1 MNLCKR
7 TFALLLVLCMVV
19 PMCLFHVSAANAKVE
34 YKFSATGLSYMDN
47 GLAEVEAGGSNMA
60 VLEAAYNN
68 GTINFLPVG
77 YKSALNNPL
86 FLHSQSNY
94 SNGKTCNT
102 AYDGLKANTKTLGD
116 WYAMKIKSPGDGN
129 FKITV
134 NSFSHSGTAQG
145 VAVYILPG
153 DTALANIDSK
163 LVAANLYGDVNTK
176 GGSSAYKK
184 VISNDC
190 DKVFSAKASDEEY
203 VVVFKTTKAN
213 SASTDYGYLYVEG
226 ITLTES
232 NGSTVTPPTPT
243 TPATP
248 TTPVNPGNPGT
259 SNEEYSLFHSDFAGL
274 EFDGNGSVDFSKVA
288 EQMNSLYA
296 SGTMKAI
303 ALATNSSAKMYLN
316 YAAADTTENGDF
328 KFNGIKLQRAKIGDY
343 VAIKFKSPGTGNYS
357 IVLEHFYLNANNA
370 AAYDVYVLP
379 GSTADSQIASLLTQ
393 DNKTGS
399 FSIENDSVNAR
410 KNCTSQVCM
419 GFEMEANAE
428 YILVLAVKEDKHNPD
443 SNRVD
448 MMFTGLSFADGL
460 GSGSAAFDP
469 ILGEVAVLDPILVAD
484 FYRAAVGINP
494 VTGNDLL
501 YLLFKGNTMLVYDI
515 DANEMIDEERLYSST
530 PFSTYVDEDHN
541 LWISGSGTV
550 NIQKYDPRTGEMITY
565 TGDVNLFGGKKTNAY
580 GLTPDGQ
587 GNLYFGY
594 YGWIGKINMATGEIT
609 NVSGTQLSINGEVP
623 DGQFTGYG
631 GMGYKDGY
639 LYIGVDGDLNKDKVK
654 TDVVVKYDIAN
665 KQIVDYVDVSDSAYE
680 SSYGINDLNLL
691 GDLLIGTFSNRQ
703 IPVYID
709 ISGEKMQRIDAIE
722 GNPSCFIG
730 GFSDP
735 INGKIYIAGYVDDVE
750 ATKCIYEYDPQTRT
764 ARRLSAM
771 PYITAINAT
780 GGLCTI
786 EGVTGQVVVT
796 PYNNPATGMV
806 DIIFYNPANEELKIV
821 DGISEGYGTSA
832 DLRDVTV
839 DPTGRYLVTGAYGT
853 NRLAIFDLQNP
864 DEPPRIIIGHSHQ
877 TDALRFYGGY
887 LWVGNYNLG
896 SVTRVDLETGDVT
909 PLFNLMESVFQQKR
923 MFALTAG
930 DNKIFCGTVPDTGR
944 FGGALVWYDIDT
956 DLTYVAAGPNPD
968 QVYYAR
974 TTASFVV
981 WRNVVTDE
989 IEDFDEDGDGQ
1000 YDFDFILD
1008 DKGDEEPSNDVKEQR
1023 FNGVIENRC
1032 INDIVYKDGYIIG
1045 TTTKANG
1052 MNVGPDY
1059 FEGNAQLFIYDVAAM
1074 KLVATYD
1081 ISKDISNLIDPETN
1095 CIPWLDG
1102 IEEDPYEPGK
1112 FWGTVNDTLYSF
1124 TVDFDT
1130 MTFSVKEE
1138 LSLGKGN
1145 KYRHASSTWHARS
1158 IVFEGDYLYMTTHSY
1173 GTFMV
1178 DTSNPANYTQV
1189 SVTSTSRMVLGG
1201 DGNLYYFSNTDPQA
1215 KDSIAVF
1222 KIAELAKN
1230 PVAQSVQKVINA
1242 LPEAATMEHEM
1253 QVLTAYWMYSDLP
1266 ENVKALVNADKL
1278 NAAISALAVGLAA
1291 KADALIDA
1299 IGEVKIQSELAIR
1312 AARDYYDGLP
1322 AAAQEKV
1329 TKLAVLEA
1337 AEEKIAELKAAN
1349 PTFKSEPAP
1358 APAPK
1363 NNTVLIVV
1371 IVAAVVLAAAAVVT
1385 LVLIRKKK
1393 ATGGEAAEAADETA
1407 EANEETNEE

>member
-1 MNLCKR
+1 MK
-7 TFALLLVLCMVV
+7 
-19 PMCLFHVSAANAKVE
+19 ANA
-34 YKFSATGLSYMDN
+34 D
-47 GLAEVEAGGSNMA
+47 
-60 VLEAAYNN
+60 
-68 GTINFLPVG
+68 
-77 YKSALNNPL
+77 
-86 FLHSQSNY
+86 
-94 SNGKTCNT
+94 
-102 AYDGLKANTKTLGD
+102 
-116 WYAMKIKSPGDGN
+116 
-129 FKITV
+129 
-134 NSFSHSGTAQG
+134 
-145 VAVYILPG
+145 
-153 DTALANIDSK
+153 
-163 LVAANLYGDVNTK
+163 
-176 GGSSAYKK
+176 
-184 VISNDC
+184 
-190 DKVFSAKASDEEY
+190 
-203 VVVFKTTKAN
+203 
-213 SASTDYGYLYVEG
+213 
-226 ITLTES
+226 
-232 NGSTVTPPTPT
+232 
-243 TPATP
+243 
-248 TTPVNPGNPGT
+248 
-259 SNEEYSLFHSDFAGL
+259 
-274 EFDGNGSVDFSKVA
+274 
-288 EQMNSLYA
+288 
-296 SGTMKAI
+296 
-303 ALATNSSAKMYLN
+303 
-316 YAAADTTENGDF
+316 
-328 KFNGIKLQRAKIGDY
+328 
-343 VAIKFKSPGTGNYS
+343 
-357 IVLEHFYLNANNA
+357 
-370 AAYDVYVLP
+370 
-379 GSTADSQIASLLTQ
+379 
-393 DNKTGS
+393 
-399 FSIENDSVNAR
+399 
-410 KNCTSQVCM
+410 
-419 GFEMEANAE
+419 
-428 YILVLAVKEDKHNPD
+428 YILVLAVKEDKHEPD
-443 SNRVD
+443 ENRVD
-448 MMFTGLSFADGL
+448 MMFTGLSFGNGL
-460 GSGSAAFDP
+460 DSGSAAFDP

-494 VTGNDLL
+494 TTGNDLM

-515 DANEMIDEERLYSST
+515 DAQQMIDQERLYGST
-530 PFSTYVDEDHN
+530 PFSTYIDEDQN
-541 LWISGSGTV
+541 LWISGSGSA
-550 NIQKYDPRTGEMITY
+550 NFQKYDSRTGEMTMY
-565 TGDVNLFGGKKTNAY
+565 YGDVKMFGGKKTNAY
-580 GLTPDGQ
+580 GLSPDGQ

-594 YGWIGKINMATGEIT
+594 YGWIGKLNMATGEIT
-609 NVSGTQLSINGEVP
+609 NVSGTQLSIDGADP
-623 DGQFTGYG
+623 DGQFAGYG
-631 GMGYKDGY
+631 GMGYQDGY
-639 LYIGVDGDLNKDKVK
+639 LYIGVNGDLNKDSNV
-654 TDVVVKYDIAN
+654 TNVVVKYDIAN
-665 KQIVDYVDVSDSAYE
+665 KKIVDYVDVSNSADE
-680 SSYGINDLNLL
+680 SNYGITDLKLM
-691 GDLLIGTFSNRQ
+691 GDLLIGTFNNRQ
-703 IPVYID
+703 KPIYID
-709 ISGEKMQRIDAIE
+709 ISGEKMERIDAIE

-735 INGKIYIAGYVDDVE
+735 INGKIYVAGYVDDVE

-796 PYNNPATGMV
+796 PYNNPATGMI
-806 DIIFYNPANEELKIV
+806 DLIFYNPANEELKII

-853 NRLAIFDLQNP
+853 NRLAIYDLQNP

-877 TDALRFYGGY
+877 TDSLHFYGGY

-896 SVTRVDLETGDVT
+896 SVTRVDIETGDVT

-930 DNKIFCGTVPDTGR
+930 DNKIFCGTVPDTAR
-944 FGGALVWYDIDT
+944 FGDVLVWYDIDT

-989 IEDFDEDGDGQ
+989 IEDFDEDGDGK
-1000 YDFDFILD
+1000 YDFNIILD
-1008 DKGDEEPSNDVKEQR
+1008 DKGDEDPSNDVKEQR
-1023 FNGVIENRC
+1023 FNGVIPNQC

-1045 TTTKANG
+1045 TTTKSNG
-1052 MNVGPDY
+1052 MNVGSTY

-1081 ISKDISNLIDPETN
+1081 ISKDISGLIDPETE

-1201 DGNLYYFSNTDPQA
+1201 DGNLYYFSNTDLQA

-1222 KIAELAKN
+1222 KIAELAKT
-1230 PVAQSVQKVINA
+1230 PVAQSVQKLIDA
-1242 LPEAATMEHEM
+1242 LPEATTMEHEM

-1266 ENVKALVNADKL
+1266 EDVKALVDTTKL
-1278 NAAISALAVGLAA
+1278 DAAISALADGLAA
-1291 KADALIDA
+1291 KADQLIDA
-1299 IGEVKIQSELAIR
+1299 IGEVTLQSEKAIR

-1322 AAAQEKV
+1322 DGAKAKV
-1329 TKLAVLEA
+1329 TKLSVLEA

-1349 PTFKSEPAP
+1349 PTFKPDPEPAP

-1371 IVAAVVLAAAAVVT
+1371 IAAAAV
-1385 LVLIRKKK
+1385 LVAAGVVVFVVLRKKK
-1393 ATGGEAAEAADETA
+1393 SKT
-1407 EANEETNEE
+1407 EE

>member
-34 YKFSATGLSYMDN
+34 YKFAAPTLNLKYENN
-47 GLAEVEAGGSNMA
+47 GLAETAEDGENMK
-60 VLEAAYNN
+60 LLKAAYKD

-77 YKSALNNPL
+77 YKSAQNNPL
-86 FLHSQSNY
+86 YLHSQSNY
-94 SNGKTCNT
+94 SNGKTCST
-102 AYDGLKANTKTLGD
+102 PYDGLKANTKTMGD

-145 VAVYILPG
+145 IAVYILPG

-163 LVAANLYGDVNTK
+163 LTAANLYGDVNAK

-190 DKVFSAKASDEEY
+190 DKTFSAKASDGEY
-203 VVVFKTTKAN
+203 IVVFKTTKAN
-213 SASTDYGYLYVEG
+213 SASTDYGYVYVEG

-232 NGSTVTPPTPT
+232 NGSAVTPT
-243 TPATP
+243 TPTNPATP

-259 SNEEYSLFHSDFAGL
+259 SNEDYSLFHSSFTGL
-274 EFDGNGSVDFSKVA
+274 EFDGNGGVALSKVA
-288 EQMNSLYA
+288 EQLNSLYA
-296 SGTMKAI
+296 SGAMKAI
-303 ALATNSSAKMYLN
+303 PMASKTEATMFLN
-316 YAAADTTENGDF
+316 YSAADTSANGDY
-328 KFNGIKLQRAKIGDY
+328 KFDGVKLQRAKVGDY
-343 VAIKFKSPGTGNYS
+343 FAFKFKSPGAGNYS

-379 GSTADSQIASLLTQ
+379 GNTAESKIESLLTK

-399 FSIENDSVNAR
+399 FAIESDSANAR
-410 KNCTSQVCM
+410 KSCTSQICM
-419 GFEMEANAE
+419 GFEMEANAD

-448 MMFTGLSFADGL
+448 IMFTGLSFGDGL

-469 ILGEVAVLDPILVAD
+469 ILGEVAVLDPIMVAD
-484 FYRAAVGINP
+484 FYRAAVGVNP
-494 VTGNDLL
+494 ANGNDLV

-515 DANEMIDEERLYSST
+515 DAKQMIDQERIYGST
-530 PFSTYVDEDHN
+530 PFSTYIDDDNN
-541 LWISGSGTV
+541 LWISGSGSP
-550 NIQKYDPRTGEMITY
+550 NIQKYDPRTGELITY
-565 TGDVNLFGGKKTNAY
+565 NGDVSEFGGKKTNAY
-580 GLTPDGQ
+580 GLSPDGQ

-594 YGWIGKINMATGEIT
+594 YGWIAKINMATGEIT

-631 GMGYKDGY
+631 GMGYKDGF
-639 LYIGVDGDLNKDKVK
+639 LYIGVNGDLNKDKVV
-654 TDVVVKYDIAN
+654 TNVVVKYDIAN
-665 KQIVDYVDVSDSAYE
+665 KQIVDYVDVSDSAYG
-680 SSYGINDLNLL
+680 SSYGINNLNLM

-703 IPVYID
+703 IPIYID
-709 ISGEKMQRIDAIE
+709 ISGDKMQRIDAIE
-722 GNPSCFIG
+722 GNPSCFTG

-735 INGKIYIAGYVDDVE
+735 INGKVYVAGYVDEKEV
-750 ATKCIYEYDPQTRT
+750 TKCIYEYDPQTRT

-771 PYITAINAT
+771 LYMTAINAT
-780 GGLCTI
+780 GGLCTV
-786 EGVTGQVVVT
+786 EGEELLSGQVIVT
-796 PYNNPATGMV
+796 PYNNTATGMIDLV
-806 DIIFYNPANEELKIV
+806 FYNPANEETVIWS
-821 DGISEGYGTSA
+821 GISEGYGTSA

-839 DPTGRYLVTGAYGT
+839 DPTGRYVVTGAYGT
-853 NRLAIFDLQNP
+853 NLLAIHDLQTG
-864 DEPPRIIIGHSHQ
+864 ETKTIIGHSHQ
-877 TDALRFYGGY
+877 TDSLRFYGGY

-896 SVTRVDLETGDVT
+896 SVTRVNIETGEVT

-944 FGGALVWYDIDT
+944 FGDVLVWYDIDT

-968 QVYYAR
+968 QVYYAD

-981 WRNVVTDE
+981 WRNVATDE
-989 IEDFDEDGDGQ
+989 IEDFDEDGDGL

-1008 DKGDEEPSNDVKEQR
+1008 DKGDEDPSNDVKEQR
-1023 FNGVIENRC
+1023 FNGVIENQC

-1045 TTTKANG
+1045 TTTKSNG

-1081 ISKDISNLIDPETN
+1081 ISNDISNLIDPETN

-1130 MTFSVKEE
+1130 LTISVKEE

-1158 IVFEGDYLYMTTHSY
+1158 IVFEGDYLFMTTHSY

-1178 DTSNPANYTQV
+1178 DTSKPSNYTQV

-1242 LPEAATMEHEM
+1242 LPEAATMEHEV

-1266 ENVKALVNADKL
+1266 EDVKALVNADKL
-1278 NAAISALAVGLAA
+1278 NAAISALADSLAA
-1291 KADALIDA
+1291 KADQLIDA
-1299 IGEVKIQSELAIR
+1299 IGEVTIQSEPAIR
-1312 AARDYYDGLP
+1312 AARNYYDGLP
-1322 AAAQEKV
+1322 ATVQAKV

-1337 AEEKIAELKAAN
+1337 AEAKIAELKAAN
-1349 PTFKSEPAP
+1349 PTFKSDSES

-1363 NNTVLIVV
+1363 NNIVLIIV
-1371 IVAAVVLAAAAVVT
+1371 IAAAVVLVVAGVVVV
-1385 LVLIRKKK
+1385 LVLRKKK
-1393 ATGGEAAEAADETA
+1393 STAEASAEENAADEKTD
-1407 EANEETNEE
+1407 EE